1 MYRNYSKRRENT
13 AFILGMV
20 AFSVLSLPVFGRTLN
35 IVGSLAAIIFAV
47 LFYRAKKTIRGYC
60 GENSTKKRV
69 VLPRMRETF
78 KETGSDTR

>member
-1 MYRNYSKRRENT
+1 MTKWENFLYRNYSKRRENT

-47 LFYRAKKTIRGYC
+47 LFYRAKNNTRLLWRKFNKKTSGI
-60 GENSTKKRV
+60 TKNA
-69 VLPRMRETF
+69 
-78 KETGSDTR
+78 